1 MVSLRLL
8 GAFAIEAN
16 VGRSITLSVRAKKAR
31 GLLAYLAMQ
40 PECRARREE
49 LATLLWG
56 NTIDAQ
62 ARHSLRQCL
71 NSLRQDLSAASE
83 ILVVDREAVSLDRR
97 LLSVDA
103 REFVSL
109 AKCADAAAL
118 SKAAELWR
126 GPFLLDLVLDIE
138 DFDFWREREAHRLA
152 AGAAVV
158 LETLCRNAD
167 ARDDGVAAL
176 AAAER
181 LIVLEPARED
191 RQRAL
196 LKLVARYKGRGAA
209 LSHAELLTDLLR
221 NELGVAPEPATRA
234 LIETIKRSEFEP
246 KRGGGSACR
255 GGSSRAG
262 RS

>member
-16 VGRSITLSVRAKKAR
+16 VGRSITLSVRAPEKAR

-97 LLSVDA
+97 LLSVNA

-118 SKAAELWR
+118 SKASELWR

-138 DFDFWREREAHRLA
+138 DQLLA
-152 AGAAVV
+152 
-158 LETLCRNAD
+158 
-167 ARDDGVAAL
+167 
-176 AAAER
+176 
-181 LIVLEPARED
+181 
-191 RQRAL
+191 RA
-196 LKLVARYKGRGAA
+196 RGA
-209 LSHAELLTDLLR
+209 
-221 NELGVAPEPATRA
+221 
-234 LIETIKRSEFEP
+234 
-246 KRGGGSACR
+246 
-255 GGSSRAG
+255 
-262 RS
+262 